1 MAESALSVTAAA
13 RKDQPNQHLVSGTFN
28 LELLVTEHN
37 LQPCLYVC
45 LDFNTAGCSLV
56 WYIIV
61 DCSDL

>member
-13 RKDQPNQHLVSGTFN
+13 RRDQPNQHLVLGTFN

-56 WYIIV
+56 CYH
-61 DCSDL
+61 SRL

>member
-13 RKDQPNQHLVSGTFN
+13 RRDQPNQHLVSGTFN

-45 LDFNTAGCSLV
+45 LDFNTAGLLS
-56 WYIIV
+56 
-61 DCSDL
+61 